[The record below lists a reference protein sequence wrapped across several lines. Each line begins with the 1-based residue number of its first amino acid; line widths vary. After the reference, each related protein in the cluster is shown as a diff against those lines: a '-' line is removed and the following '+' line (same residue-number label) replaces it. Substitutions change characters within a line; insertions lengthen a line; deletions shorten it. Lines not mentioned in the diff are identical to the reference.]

1 MCPGDI
7 KMTKMNKLAERLA
20 FGMLGTAAMVL
31 LTSTAS
37 ADEKK
42 PDFPEWS
49 KVSEGYT
56 KVTSTAEG
64 NSLYGIW
71 SRKKDAQILA
81 ELPVGFASQKH
92 FIAMTTPTG
101 EMFSGLQAGDLY
113 VYWKRFDKRMALI
126 APNLDVRTTGDLA
139 SEEAISRHFVD
150 HVVLDVP
157 IVCMGPSG
165 QPVIDLD
172 AMLLGK
178 ASTFYG
184 YAGRGLNKSLAT
196 IKELKAFP
204 NNIEVAFEVPA
215 GGAMKVFHY
224 SISKITKTPGYEPR
238 KADDRVGYFTT
249 VYRDLGKYRDDEI
262 TTRYINRW
270 FFEKAAPNM
279 KLSPPKQPLV
289 YYIEHTVPVNYRR
302 WIKAGVE
309 YWNEAFEKVGLSDAI
324 VVQYQD
330 AATGANMDKD
340 PEDVRYNFIRW
351 LTNDIGTAI
360 GPSRAHPLTGQILDA
375 DVVLTDG
382 WIRHFWYQYNEY
394 LPEMAMESFSPET
407 MEWLERHPN
416 WDPRVRMAAPVDQQS
431 VIERIQRQRQARG
444 NNPESI
450 AMLANPYLWRE
461 SEMQELVRRVG
472 SNFALCM
479 ASTGKSSDMAVMG
492 LTMQVMRMLEDG
504 VSDGDDGDADDG
516 DEQDDDKDDED
527 EADLIDGVPEWFVG
541 PMLAD
546 LVAHEVGHT
555 LGLRH
560 NFRASSLYTMAE
572 INSEAIKGKSAFTA
586 SVMDYTPVN
595 INMEDGEVQGDY
607 TMIKVGPYDEWAI
620 QYGYSFDDPNEIF
633 EEVSDPAHTYATDFD
648 TSGTDPFARRYDFAA
663 DPINFAKSRMRLAKQ
678 ERALILDKFVK
689 DGETWGK
696 ARRGYEITL
705 GMQTGSISIM
715 ANWIGGAYVNKD
727 HKGDPGDRVP
737 LTPVSVEDQREAI
750 QFCID
755 NSFFEKSF
763 DLTPELLRYMTVQKY
778 GDGAQWWLA
787 YQDSTWPMH
796 DRIAGIQASV
806 LTMLLNPTTLR
817 RVYDNE
823 LLVDS
828 SEDAVTLPEILNTVM
843 ENAWSELAEKDSALA
858 STTRQPKI
866 SSLRRDL
873 QREHLQR
880 LIDLSMDS
888 GNGAAARTIRS
899 LATMQ
904 LAKLGKVIAK
914 ATDKD
919 DDSFDAYT
927 MAHLS
932 ECGLRIEKALDAG
945 FIYNADSMG
954 GGGITLIL
962 GRTEDQQDE

>member
-1 MCPGDI
+1 M
-7 KMTKMNKLAERLA
+7 KMTKMNKPTGRLA
-20 FGMLGTAAMVL
+20 FGVLGAAAMVL
-31 LTSTAS
+31 LTSTVCAD
-37 ADEKK
+37 DEKK
-42 PDFPEWS
+42 PDFPDWD
-49 KVSEGYT
+49 KVSEGYS
-56 KVTSTAEG
+56 KVTSTADG
-64 NSLYGIW
+64 KSLYGIW
-71 SRKKDAQILA
+71 SRKKDGQVLA
-81 ELPVGFASQKH
+81 ELPAGYASQKH

-101 EMFSGLQAGDLY
+101 EMFSGLQAGDVY
-113 VYWKRFDKRMALI
+113 VFWKRFDKRMALI

-150 HVVLDVP
+150 KVVLDVP
-157 IVCMGPSG
+157 IVCMGPGG

-172 AMLLGK
+172 GMLLGN

-184 YAGRGLNKSLAT
+184 GAAAGLNTKLAT
-196 IKELKAFP
+196 ISKLKAFP
-204 NNIEVAFEVPA
+204 DNVEVAFEVPSRS
-215 GGAMKVFHY
+215 GAIKVFHY
-224 SISKITKTPGYEPR
+224 SISKITKTPGYKPR
-238 KADDRVGYFTT
+238 KADDRIGYFTT
-249 VYRDLGKYRDDEI
+249 VYRDLGKFRDDEI

-270 FFEKAAPNM
+270 HFEKAAPSM
-279 KLSPPKQPLV
+279 KLSPPKKALT
-289 YYIEHTVPVNYRR
+289 YYVEHTVPVNYRR

-330 AATGANMDKD
+330 ANTGANMDKD

-416 WDPRVRMAAPVDQQS
+416 WDPRVRMAAPVDQRS
-431 VIERIQRQRQARG
+431 VIEKIQRHRHARQNDADG
-444 NNPESI
+444 M

-492 LTMQVMRMLEDG
+492 LTMQIMRMI
-504 VSDGDDGDADDG
+504 
-516 DEQDDDKDDED
+516 ED
-527 EADLIDGVPEWFVG
+527 EAVEGEEGEEGEEDEEDPADLIDGVPEWFVG

-560 NFRASSLYTMAE
+560 NFRASSLYTMEE
-572 INSEAIKGKSAFTA
+572 INSESVKGKESFTA

-595 INMEDGEVQGDY
+595 INVEDGEVQGDY

-620 QYGYSFDDPNEIF
+620 EYGYGFGDPT
-633 EEVSDPAHTYATDFD
+633 EVFTEVNDPAHTYATDFD

-663 DPINFAKSRMRLAKQ
+663 DPINFAKSRMRLAEKQ
-678 ERALILDKFVK
+678 RALILDEFVK
-689 DGETWGK
+689 EGESWGK

-727 HKGDPGDRVP
+727 HKGDPGDRAP
-737 LTPVSVEDQREAI
+737 IEPVSVEDQREALK
-750 QFCID
+750 FCIE
-755 NSFFEKSF
+755 NSFFEKSYG
-763 DLTPELLRYMTVQKY
+763 LTPELLRYMTVQKY

-796 DRIAGIQASV
+796 DRISGIQASV
-806 LTMLLNPTTLR
+806 LTMILNPTTLR

-823 LLVDS
+823 LLVDP
-828 SEDAVTLPEILNTVM
+828 SEDAVTLPEILNSVM
-843 ENAWSELAEKDSALA
+843 ENVWTELADKDSALA

-888 GNGAAARTIRS
+888 GNGAAAKTVRS

-904 LAKLGKVIAK
+904 LTKLAKVITK
-914 ATDKD
+914 AAEKG
-919 DDSFDAYT
+919 DSFDAYT
-927 MAHLS
+927 LAHLAES
-932 ECGLRIEKALDAG
+932 GLRIEKALDAG
-945 FIYNADSMG
+945 FIYNTDAIG
-954 GGGITLIL
+954 GGGFLMF
-962 GRTEDQQDE
+962 GRTEDQQND

>member
-1 MCPGDI
+1 
-7 KMTKMNKLAERLA
+7 MTKMNKATGLLMSSL
-20 FGMLGTAAMVL
+20 FGATALVL
-31 LTSTAS
+31 TATTVS
-37 ADEKK
+37 AGEDK
-42 PDFPEWS
+42 PDFPKWEDVS
-49 KVSEGYT
+49 KDYT

-64 NSLYGIW
+64 NSLFGIW
-71 SRKKDAQILA
+71 SRKKDGQVLA
-81 ELPVGFASQKH
+81 ELPSGYSSQKH

-113 VYWKRFDKRMALI
+113 VYWKRYDKRMALI
-126 APNLDVRTTGDLA
+126 APNIDVRTTGDLA

-150 HVVLDVP
+150 RVILDVP
-157 IVCMGPSG
+157 IVCMGPGG

-172 AMLLGK
+172 GMLLGK

-184 YAGRGLNKSLAT
+184 YAARGLNTGLAT
-196 IKELKAFP
+196 ISKLKAFP
-204 NNIEVAFEVPA
+204 ENIEVAFEVPA
-215 GGAMKVFHY
+215 AGGMIKIFHY
-224 SISKITKTPGYEPR
+224 SISKITETPGYNARP
-238 KADDRVGYFTT
+238 ADDRVGYFTT
-249 VYRDLGKYRDDEI
+249 VYRDLGKFRDDEI

-270 FFEKAAPNM
+270 HIEKAAPKM
-279 KLSPPKQPLV
+279 KLSPPKQALT

-309 YWNEAFEKVGLSDAI
+309 YWNEAFEKIGISDAI

-416 WDPRVRMAAPVDQQS
+416 WDPRVRMAAPVDQRS
-431 VIERIQRQRQARG
+431 VIERIQKARAARG
-444 NNPESI
+444 TDALS
-450 AMLANPYLWRE
+450 MSTLANPYLWRDD
-461 SEMQELVRRVG
+461 EMQELVRRVG

-492 LTMQVMRMLEDG
+492 LNMAILGMLEDE
-504 VSDGDDGDADDG
+504 ADDDAEG
-516 DEQDDDKDDED
+516 EESDEESEEEK
-527 EADLIDGVPEWFVG
+527 ADLIDGVPEWFVG

-560 NFRASSLYTMAE
+560 NFKASSLYTMEE
-572 INSEAIKGKSAFTA
+572 INSEEVKGNNAFTA

-595 INMEDGEVQGDY
+595 INVEDGKVQGDY
-607 TMIKVGPYDEWAI
+607 TMIKVGPYDDWAI
-620 QYGYSFDDPNEIF
+620 QYGYGFGDPNEVF
-633 EEVSDPAHTYATDFD
+633 EEVADPAHTYATDFD
-648 TSGTDPFARRYDFAA
+648 TSGTDPFARRYDFSA
-663 DPINFAKSRMRLAKQ
+663 DPINFAKSRMRLAKKQ
-678 ERALILDKFVK
+678 RELVLDKFVK
-689 DGETWGK
+689 DGESWGK

-705 GMQTGSISIM
+705 GMQTGSLSIM

-727 HKGDPGDRVP
+727 HKGDPGERAP
-737 LTPVSVEDQREAI
+737 LVPVSVDDQREAI
-750 QFCID
+750 NFCVK
-755 NSFFEKSF
+755 NAFFEKSF
-763 DLTPELLRYMTVQKY
+763 GLTPELLRYMTVQKW
-778 GDGAQWWLA
+778 GDGPNWWAA
-787 YQDSTWPMH
+787 YQDSTWPIH
-796 DRIAGIQASV
+796 DRLAGIQASV
-806 LTMLLNPTTLR
+806 LTMMMNPTTLR

-823 LLVDS
+823 MLVNS
-828 SEDAVTLPEILNTVM
+828 SEDAVTLPELMSTIS
-843 ENAWSELAEKDSALA
+843 ENVWTELDSKDASLA
-858 STTRQPKI
+858 STTRQPKV
-866 SSLRRDL
+866 SSLRRSL

-888 GNGAAARTIRS
+888 GNSSAAKTIRS

-904 LAKLGKVIAK
+904 LTKLSKVIK
-914 ATDKD
+914 KTIKQGE
-919 DDSFDAYT
+919 DSMDAYT
-927 MAHLS
+927 LAHMS
-932 ECGLRIEKALDAG
+932 EAVLRIDKSLDAM
-945 FIYNADSMG
+945 FIYNTDDIG
-954 GGGITLIL
+954 GGGF
-962 GRTEDQQDE
+962 GGMFFFRDEE